1 MCMCKT
7 ILMSI
12 SSTIL
17 EKYFNKLYRPLCLYA
32 LNITESY
39 EESEDIVQQIFV
51 ELLEKAV
58 AGSLEVGDM
67 KGYLYTVVRNRAVK
81 YAKKNQEKVSVESA
95 MYLTDENALSI
106 SVEEEALV
114 WDWIDALP
122 TERRNIFLMAKQQGM
137 KYKEI
142 AIQLDISVKTV
153 EGQMGKALK
162 ALRDKAIKIY
172 LFFFG

>member
-1 MCMCKT
+1 MFVNSHT
-7 ILMSI
+7 
-12 SSTIL
+12 L
-17 EKYFNKLYRPLCLYA
+17 EKYFQRMYRPLCLYA

-39 EESEDIVQQIFV
+39 EDSEDIVQQIFV

-95 MYLTDENALSI
+95 MYLTNETTLSI

-114 WDWIDALP
+114 WNWIDALP

-142 AIQLDISVKTV
+142 AMQLDISVKTV

>member
-1 MCMCKT
+1 MFVNSHT
-7 ILMSI
+7 
-12 SSTIL
+12 L
-17 EKYFNKLYRPLCLYA
+17 EKYFQWMYRPLCLYA

-39 EESEDIVQQIFV
+39 EDSEDIVQQIFV

-58 AGSLEVGDM
+58 VGSLEVGNM

-81 YAKKNQEKVSVESA
+81 YVKKDQEKVSVESA
-95 MYLTDENALSI
+95 MYLTDETILSI

-114 WDWIDALP
+114 WNWIDALP

-142 AIQLDISVKTV
+142 AEQLDISVKTV

-162 ALRDKAIKIY
+162 TLRDKAIKIY

>member
-1 MCMCKT
+1 MFVNSHT
-7 ILMSI
+7 
-12 SSTIL
+12 L
-17 EKYFNKLYRPLCLYA
+17 EKYFQWMYRPLCLYA

-39 EESEDIVQQIFV
+39 EDSEDIVQQIFV

-58 AGSLEVGDM
+58 VGSLEVGNM

-81 YAKKNQEKVSVESA
+81 YVKKDQEKVSVESA
-95 MYLTDENALSI
+95 MYLTDENILSI
-106 SVEEEALV
+106 SVEALV
-114 WDWIDALP
+114 WNWIDALP

-142 AIQLDISVKTV
+142 AEQLDISVKTV

-162 ALRDKAIKIY
+162 TLRDKAIKIY

>member
-1 MCMCKT
+1 MFVN
-7 ILMSI
+7 SR
-12 SSTIL
+12 IL
-17 EKYFNKLYRPLCLYA
+17 EKYFQWMYRPLCLYA

-39 EESEDIVQQIFV
+39 EDSEDIVQQIFV
-51 ELLEKAV
+51 ELLEKAI

>member
-1 MCMCKT
+1 MFVNSHT
-7 ILMSI
+7 
-12 SSTIL
+12 L
-17 EKYFNKLYRPLCLYA
+17 EKYFRWMYRPLCLYA

-39 EESEDIVQQIFV
+39 EDSEDIVQQIFV

-58 AGSLEVGDM
+58 VGSLEVGNM

-81 YAKKNQEKVSVESA
+81 YVKKDQEKVSVESA
-95 MYLTDENALSI
+95 MYLTDENILSI

-114 WDWIDALP
+114 WNWIDALP

-142 AIQLDISVKTV
+142 AEQLDISVKTV

>member
-1 MCMCKT
+1 MFVNSHT
-7 ILMSI
+7 
-12 SSTIL
+12 L
-17 EKYFNKLYRPLCLYA
+17 EKYFQWMYRPLCLYA

-39 EESEDIVQQIFV
+39 EDSEDIVQQIFV

-58 AGSLEVGDM
+58 VGSLEVGNM

-81 YAKKNQEKVSVESA
+81 YVKKDQEKVSVESA
-95 MYLTDENALSI
+95 MYLTDENILSI

-114 WDWIDALP
+114 WNWIDALP

-142 AIQLDISVKTV
+142 AEQFGIPQKKVDKQLQQAVTKLRR
-153 EGQMGKALK
+153 ALK
-162 ALRDKAIKIY
+162 D
-172 LFFFG
+172 FFSIIFI

>member
-1 MCMCKT
+1 MFVNSHT
-7 ILMSI
+7 
-12 SSTIL
+12 L
-17 EKYFNKLYRPLCLYA
+17 EKYFRWMYRPLCLYA

-39 EESEDIVQQIFV
+39 VDSEDSVQQIFV

-58 AGSLEVGDM
+58 AGSLEVEDM

>member
-1 MCMCKT
+1 MFVNSHT
-7 ILMSI
+7 
-12 SSTIL
+12 L
-17 EKYFNKLYRPLCLYA
+17 EKYFQWMYRPLCLYA

-39 EESEDIVQQIFV
+39 EDSEDIVQQIFV

-58 AGSLEVGDM
+58 VGSLEVGNM

-81 YAKKNQEKVSVESA
+81 YVKKDQERVSVESA
-95 MYLTDENALSI
+95 MYLTDENILSI

-114 WDWIDALP
+114 WNWIDALP

-142 AIQLDISVKTV
+142 AEQLDISVKTV

-162 ALRDKAIKIY
+162 TLRDKAIKIY

>member
-1 MCMCKT
+1 MFVNFHT
-7 ILMSI
+7 
-12 SSTIL
+12 L
-17 EKYFNKLYRPLCLYA
+17 EKYFQWMYRPLCLYA

-39 EESEDIVQQIFV
+39 EDSEDIVQQIFV

-58 AGSLEVGDM
+58 VGSLEVGNM

-81 YAKKNQEKVSVESA
+81 YVKKDQEKVSVESA
-95 MYLTDENALSI
+95 MYLTDENILSI

>member
-1 MCMCKT
+1 MFVNSHT
-7 ILMSI
+7 
-12 SSTIL
+12 L
-17 EKYFNKLYRPLCLYA
+17 EKYFRWMYRPLCLYA

-39 EESEDIVQQIFV
+39 EDSEDIVQQIFV

-106 SVEEEALV
+106 SVEEALV

>member
-1 MCMCKT
+1 MFVNSHT
-7 ILMSI
+7 
-12 SSTIL
+12 L
-17 EKYFNKLYRPLCLYA
+17 EKYFQWMYRPLCLYA

-39 EESEDIVQQIFV
+39 EDSEDIVQQIFV

-58 AGSLEVGDM
+58 VGSLEVGNM

-81 YAKKNQEKVSVESA
+81 YVKKDQEKVSVESA
-95 MYLTDENALSI
+95 MYLTDENILSI

-114 WDWIDALP
+114 WNWIDALP

-142 AIQLDISVKTV
+142 AVQLDISVKTV

>member
-1 MCMCKT
+1 MFVNSHT
-7 ILMSI
+7 
-12 SSTIL
+12 L
-17 EKYFNKLYRPLCLYA
+17 EKYFQWMYRPLCLYA

-39 EESEDIVQQIFV
+39 EDSEDIVQQIFV

-58 AGSLEVGDM
+58 VGSLEVGNM

-81 YAKKNQEKVSVESA
+81 YVKKDQEKVSVESA
-95 MYLTDENALSI
+95 MYLTDENFLSI

-114 WDWIDALP
+114 WNWIDALP

-142 AIQLDISVKTV
+142 AEQLDISVKTV

-162 ALRDKAIKIY
+162 TLRDKAIKIY

>member
-1 MCMCKT
+1 MFVNSHT
-7 ILMSI
+7 
-12 SSTIL
+12 L
-17 EKYFNKLYRPLCLYA
+17 EKYFQWMYRPLCLYA

-39 EESEDIVQQIFV
+39 EDSEDIVQQIFV

-58 AGSLEVGDM
+58 VGSLEVGNM

-81 YAKKNQEKVSVESA
+81 YVKKDQEKVFVESA
-95 MYLTDENALSI
+95 MYLTDENILSI

-114 WDWIDALP
+114 WNWIDALP

-142 AIQLDISVKTV
+142 AEQLDISVKTV

-162 ALRDKAIKIY
+162 TLRDKAIKIY

>member
-1 MCMCKT
+1 MFVNSHT
-7 ILMSI
+7 
-12 SSTIL
+12 L
-17 EKYFNKLYRPLCLYA
+17 EKYFQWMYRPLCLYA

-39 EESEDIVQQIFV
+39 EDSEDIVQQIFV

-58 AGSLEVGDM
+58 VGSLEVGNM

-81 YAKKNQEKVSVESA
+81 YVKKDQEKVSVESA
-95 MYLTDENALSI
+95 MYLTDENILSI

-114 WDWIDALP
+114 WNWIDALP
-122 TERRNIFLMAKQQGM
+122 TERRNIFLMAKQQDM

-142 AIQLDISVKTV
+142 AEQLDISVKTV

-162 ALRDKAIKIY
+162 TLRDKAIKIY

>member
-39 EESEDIVQQIFV
+39 EDSEDIVQQIFV

-137 KYKEI
+137 KYKES

>member
-1 MCMCKT
+1 MFVNSHT
-7 ILMSI
+7 
-12 SSTIL
+12 L
-17 EKYFNKLYRPLCLYA
+17 EKYFRWMYRPLCLYA

-39 EESEDIVQQIFV
+39 EDSEDLVQQIFV

-67 KGYLYTVVRNRAVK
+67 KGYLYTVVQNRAVK
-81 YAKKNQEKVSVESA
+81 YAKKNQEKVSMESA

-142 AIQLDISVKTV
+142 AMQLDISVKTV

>member
-1 MCMCKT
+1 MFVNSHT
-7 ILMSI
+7 
-12 SSTIL
+12 L
-17 EKYFNKLYRPLCLYA
+17 EKYFQWMYRPLCLYA

-39 EESEDIVQQIFV
+39 EDSEDIVQQIFV

-58 AGSLEVGDM
+58 VGSLEVGNM

-81 YAKKNQEKVSVESA
+81 YVKKDQEKVSVESA
-95 MYLTDENALSI
+95 MYLTDENILSI

-114 WDWIDALP
+114 WNWIDALP

-137 KYKEI
+137 KYREI
-142 AIQLDISVKTV
+142 AIQLNISIKTV

-162 ALRDKAIKIY
+162 TLRDKAIKIY

>member
-1 MCMCKT
+1 MFVNSHT
-7 ILMSI
+7 
-12 SSTIL
+12 L
-17 EKYFNKLYRPLCLYA
+17 EKYFRWMYRPLCLYA

-39 EESEDIVQQIFV
+39 EDSEDIVQQIFV

-142 AIQLDISVKTV
+142 AMQLDISVKTV

>member
-1 MCMCKT
+1 MFVNSHT
-7 ILMSI
+7 
-12 SSTIL
+12 L
-17 EKYFNKLYRPLCLYA
+17 EKYFRWMYRPLCLYA

-39 EESEDIVQQIFV
+39 EDSEDIVQQIFV

-95 MYLTDENALSI
+95 MYLTDETTLSI

-114 WDWIDALP
+114 WNWIDALP

>member
-1 MCMCKT
+1 MFVNSHT
-7 ILMSI
+7 
-12 SSTIL
+12 L
-17 EKYFNKLYRPLCLYA
+17 EKYFQRMYRPLCLYA

-39 EESEDIVQQIFV
+39 EDSEDIVQQIFV

-58 AGSLEVGDM
+58 AGSLEVEDM

-95 MYLTDENALSI
+95 MYLTDENTLSI

-142 AIQLDISVKTV
+142 AVQLDISVKTV

>member
-1 MCMCKT
+1 MFVNSHT
-7 ILMSI
+7 
-12 SSTIL
+12 L
-17 EKYFNKLYRPLCLYA
+17 EKYFRWMYRPLCLYA

-39 EESEDIVQQIFV
+39 EDSEDIVQQIFV

-58 AGSLEVGDM
+58 AGSLEVEDM

-81 YAKKNQEKVSVESA
+81 YAKKNQGKVSVESA

>member
-1 MCMCKT
+1 MFVNSHT
-7 ILMSI
+7 
-12 SSTIL
+12 L
-17 EKYFNKLYRPLCLYA
+17 EKYFQWMYRPLCLYA

-39 EESEDIVQQIFV
+39 EDSEDIVQQIFV

-58 AGSLEVGDM
+58 VGSLEVGNM

-81 YAKKNQEKVSVESA
+81 YVKKDQEKVSVESA
-95 MYLTDENALSI
+95 MYLTDENILSI

-114 WDWIDALP
+114 WNWIDALP
-122 TERRNIFLMAKQQGM
+122 TERRNLFLMAKQQDM
-137 KYKEI
+137 KFKEI
-142 AIQLDISVKTV
+142 AEQLDISVKTV

-162 ALRDKAIKIY
+162 TLRDKAIKIY

>member
-95 MYLTDENALSI
+95 MYLTDENTLSI

-142 AIQLDISVKTV
+142 AVQLDISVKTV

>member
-1 MCMCKT
+1 MFVNSHT
-7 ILMSI
+7 
-12 SSTIL
+12 L
-17 EKYFNKLYRPLCLYA
+17 EKYFQWMSRPLCLYA

-39 EESEDIVQQIFV
+39 EDSEDIVQQIFV

-58 AGSLEVGDM
+58 VGSLEVGNM

-81 YAKKNQEKVSVESA
+81 YVKKDQEKVSVESA
-95 MYLTDENALSI
+95 MYLTDENILSI

-114 WDWIDALP
+114 WNWIDALP

-142 AIQLDISVKTV
+142 AEQLDISVKTV

-162 ALRDKAIKIY
+162 TLRDKAIKIY

>member
-1 MCMCKT
+1 MFVNSHT
-7 ILMSI
+7 
-12 SSTIL
+12 L
-17 EKYFNKLYRPLCLYA
+17 EKYFQWMYRPLCLYA

-39 EESEDIVQQIFV
+39 EDSEDIVQQIFV

-58 AGSLEVGDM
+58 VGSLEVGNM

-81 YAKKNQEKVSVESA
+81 YVKKDQEKVSVESA
-95 MYLTDENALSI
+95 MYLTDENILSI
-106 SVEEEALV
+106 PVEEEALV
-114 WDWIDALP
+114 WNWIDALP

-142 AIQLDISVKTV
+142 AEQLDISVKTV

-162 ALRDKAIKIY
+162 TLRDKAIKIY

>member
-1 MCMCKT
+1 MFVNSHT
-7 ILMSI
+7 
-12 SSTIL
+12 L
-17 EKYFNKLYRPLCLYA
+17 EKYFQWMYRPLCLYA

-39 EESEDIVQQIFV
+39 EDSEDIVQQIFV

-58 AGSLEVGDM
+58 VGSLEVGNM

-81 YAKKNQEKVSVESA
+81 YVKKDQEKVSVESA
-95 MYLTDENALSI
+95 MYLTDENILSI

-114 WDWIDALP
+114 WNWIDALP

-142 AIQLDISVKTV
+142 AEQLDISVKTV
-153 EGQMGKALK
+153 EGHMGKALK
-162 ALRDKAIKIY
+162 TLRDKAIKIY

>member
-1 MCMCKT
+1 MFVNSHT
-7 ILMSI
+7 
-12 SSTIL
+12 L
-17 EKYFNKLYRPLCLYA
+17 EKYFQWMYRPLCLYA

-39 EESEDIVQQIFV
+39 EDSEDIVQQIFV

-58 AGSLEVGDM
+58 VGSLEVGNM

-81 YAKKNQEKVSVESA
+81 YVKKDQEKVSVESA
-95 MYLTDENALSI
+95 MYLTDENILSI

-114 WDWIDALP
+114 WNWIDALP

-142 AIQLDISVKTV
+142 AEQLDISVKTV

-162 ALRDKAIKIY
+162 TLRDKAIKIY
-172 LFFFG
+172 LFFFR

>member
-1 MCMCKT
+1 MFVNSHT
-7 ILMSI
+7 
-12 SSTIL
+12 L
-17 EKYFNKLYRPLCLYA
+17 EKYFQWMYRPLCLYA

-39 EESEDIVQQIFV
+39 EDSEDIVQQIFV

-58 AGSLEVGDM
+58 VGSLEVGNM

-81 YAKKNQEKVSVESA
+81 YVKKDQEKVSVESA
-95 MYLTDENALSI
+95 MYLTDENILSI

-114 WDWIDALP
+114 WNWIDALP

-137 KYKEI
+137 NYKEI
-142 AIQLDISVKTV
+142 AEQLDISVKTV

-162 ALRDKAIKIY
+162 TLRDKAIKIY

>member
-1 MCMCKT
+1 
-7 ILMSI
+7 MSI

-39 EESEDIVQQIFV
+39 EDSEDIVQQIFV

-142 AIQLDISVKTV
+142 AIQLDISAKTV
-153 EGQMGKALK
+153 EGQMGKALR

>member
-1 MCMCKT
+1 MFVNSHT
-7 ILMSI
+7 
-12 SSTIL
+12 L
-17 EKYFNKLYRPLCLYA
+17 EKYFRWMYRPLCLYA

-39 EESEDIVQQIFV
+39 EDSEDIVQQIFV

-58 AGSLEVGDM
+58 AGSLEVEDM

-81 YAKKNQEKVSVESA
+81 YAKKNQEKVSMESA

-142 AIQLDISVKTV
+142 AVQLDISVKTV

>member
-1 MCMCKT
+1 MFVNSHT
-7 ILMSI
+7 
-12 SSTIL
+12 L
-17 EKYFNKLYRPLCLYA
+17 EKYFRWMYRPLCLYA

-39 EESEDIVQQIFV
+39 EDSEDIVQQILV

-142 AIQLDISVKTV
+142 AVQLDISVKTV

>member
-1 MCMCKT
+1 MFVNSHT
-7 ILMSI
+7 
-12 SSTIL
+12 L
-17 EKYFNKLYRPLCLYA
+17 EKYFRWMYRPLCLYA

-39 EESEDIVQQIFV
+39 EDSEDIVQQIFV

-95 MYLTDENALSI
+95 MYLTDENTLSI

-142 AIQLDISVKTV
+142 AVQLDISVKTV

>member
-1 MCMCKT
+1 MFVNSHT
-7 ILMSI
+7 
-12 SSTIL
+12 L
-17 EKYFNKLYRPLCLYA
+17 EKYFQWMYRPLCLYA

>member
-1 MCMCKT
+1 MFVNSHT
-7 ILMSI
+7 
-12 SSTIL
+12 L
-17 EKYFNKLYRPLCLYA
+17 EKYFQWMYRPLCLYA

-81 YAKKNQEKVSVESA
+81 YVKKDQEKVSVESA
-95 MYLTDENALSI
+95 MYLTDENILSI

>member
-1 MCMCKT
+1 MFVNSHT
-7 ILMSI
+7 
-12 SSTIL
+12 L
-17 EKYFNKLYRPLCLYA
+17 EKYFRWMYRPLCLYA

-39 EESEDIVQQIFV
+39 EDSEDIVQQIFV

-81 YAKKNQEKVSVESA
+81 YAKKNQEKVSMESA

-142 AIQLDISVKTV
+142 AMQLDISVKTV